1 MVKWVAEVKNC
12 KSWSWAVKV
21 KCIRLDTGE
30 VLIGWVK
37 KLWNGNYRIEDA
49 HICISEV
56 KDGNME
62 TNMAPWI
69 PFAKEYNFTIK
80 KGLIQTVFEPKPQL
94 ETNFKIATGN
104 NSIRGQVR
112 K

>member
-1 MVKWVAEVKNC
+1 MVKWVAEVKNY
-12 KSWSWAVKV
+12 KRWSWAVKV

-37 KLWNGNYRIEDA
+37 KLWNGDYRIEDA

-69 PFAKEYNFTIK
+69 PFAKEYHFTIK
-80 KGLIQTVFEPKPQL
+80 KGLIQTVFEAKPQL

-104 NSIRGQVR
+104 NSVRGQVR

>member
-1 MVKWVAEVKNC
+1 MVKWVAEVKNY
-12 KSWSWAVKV
+12 KSWSWVVRV

-37 KLWNGNYRIEDA
+37 KLWNGDYRIEDA

-69 PFAKEYNFTIK
+69 PFAKEYTFTIK

>member
-1 MVKWVAEVKNC
+1 MDKWAEEVKNYRNWF
-12 KSWSWAVKV
+12 SLVKV
-21 KCIRLDTGE
+21 NCIRLDTGE

-37 KLWNGNYRIEDA
+37 KLWNGDYRIEDA

-69 PFAKEYNFTIK
+69 PFAKEYTFVIK
-80 KGLIQTVFEPKPQL
+80 KGLIQTVFEAKPQL